1 MTLWSSGRTAT
12 RTAFPGKLHLG
23 RSRAKDLD
31 KDCWSVGGQ
40 LAGCMSFSVTQAS
53 QGSQLFGGAGDRTKN
68 HTGQVC
74 DLQSHNLTICCVSS
88 FLNFLFGKRP
98 PPPGFSRVLRAW
110 ILQAIQPDLA
120 TEAKSVVFGWLSP
133 AVLLSK
139 AAGVTG
145 RGE

>member
-23 RSRAKDLD
+23 RSRAKDSD

-40 LAGCMSFSVTQAS
+40 LVGCMSFSVTQAS
-53 QGSQLFGGAGDRTKN
+53 HGSRLFGGAGDRTKN
-68 HTGQVC
+68 QTGQVC
-74 DLQSHNLTICCVSS
+74 DLQSHNLTICCFSS
-88 FLNFLFGKRP
+88 FLYFLFGKRP
-98 PPPGFSRVLRAW
+98 PTRFSRFLRVW

-120 TEAKSVVFGWLSP
+120 TEAKSVVFGWLSLS
-133 AVLLSK
+133 VLLSK